1 MNEALEAGKVVIFT
15 DGACTGN
22 PGPGG
27 WGAILRF
34 KEHRKELSG
43 GFRRTTNNRMEL
55 LAAISALEALTE
67 PCTVT
72 LYSDSQ
78 YLVDNYTKGY
88 VEGWRRRG
96 WKRSN
101 KEPALNV
108 DLWERFLQQCARHR
122 VRLEWVKGHAGNREN
137 ERCDVLSNSAA
148 AGKNLPPDEI
158 YEQTSGR
165 PPANRLF

>member
-1 MNEALEAGKVVIFT
+1 MAELKSVIIYT
-15 DGACTGN
+15 DGACIGN

-27 WGAILRF
+27 YGAVLLF
-34 KEHRKELSG
+34 NGERKELSG

-55 LAAISALEALTE
+55 LAAVLALEALKE
-67 PCTVT
+67 PCAVT

-88 VEGWRRRG
+88 VHGWRKRG

-108 DLWERFLQQCARHR
+108 DLWERVLQQCERHR
-122 VRLEWVKGHAGNREN
+122 VRFQWVKGHAGNTEN
-137 ERCDVLSNSAA
+137 ERCDALSMTAA
-148 AGKNLPPDEI
+148 TGKNLPTDEI
-158 YEQTSGR
+158 YEQTQGR
-165 PPANRLF
+165 PLANRLF

>member
-1 MNEALEAGKVVIFT
+1 MVEARPVVIYT
-15 DGACTGN
+15 DGACIGN

-27 WGAILRF
+27 YGAVLLSSGQ
-34 KEHRKELSG
+34 RKELSG

-55 LAAISALEALTE
+55 LAAVTALEALKE

-78 YLVDNYTKGY
+78 YLVDNYTNGY
-88 VEGWRRRG
+88 VQGWRKRG

-101 KEPALNV
+101 KEPALNS
-108 DLWERFLQQCARHR
+108 DLWERFLQQCQRHR

-137 ERCDVLSNSAA
+137 ERCDALSNAA
-148 AGKNLPPDEI
+148 ALGKNLPADEI
-158 YEQTSGR
+158 YEQTQGR
-165 PPANRLF
+165 PPENRLF

>member
-1 MNEALEAGKVVIFT
+1 VADPKSVVIYT
-15 DGACTGN
+15 DGACIGN

-27 WGAILRF
+27 YGAVLLYSGQR
-34 KEHRKELSG
+34 RELSG

-67 PCTVT
+67 PCAVT

-88 VEGWRRRG
+88 VQGWRRRG

-101 KEPALNV
+101 KEPALNA
-108 DLWERFLQQCARHR
+108 DLWERFLQQCQRHR

-137 ERCDVLSNSAA
+137 ERCDALSNTAA
-148 AGKNLPPDEI
+148 SGKNLPTDEI
-158 YEQTSGR
+158 YEQTH
-165 PPANRLF
+165 RLF